1 AVGDGAPGGGAGV
14 REVPRFP
21 LRIVDGRR
29 LPEPYRQ
36 ALKPGL
42 MLVDEEGRGRRL
54 PRFFY
59 EVDSWLTAKEL
70 ELAPNFELHEF
81 IQTDVREAA
90 VLRGYPRYVPCA
102 LVLLA
107 GALSIFRDKVG
118 AKVFVAANGGYRSPG
133 HQRSRA
139 ASTHCWGT
147 AANVYQI
154 GDELLDRPEVI
165 EKYREVARLSLPH
178 VNVRPYGH
186 GPGFTDDHLH
196 LDLGYVTVVPREAAG
211 EEEWAREDAI

>member
-1 AVGDGAPGGGAGV
+1 VK
-14 REVPRFP
+14 ELPRFP
-21 LRIVDGRR
+21 LRVVDGGR
-29 LPEPYRQ
+29 LAEPYRQ
-36 ALKPGL
+36 ALKPGAL
-42 MLVDEEGRGRRL
+42 LVDEEGRGRRL

-59 EVDSWLTAKEL
+59 EVDSKLTAEEL

-81 IQTDVREAA
+81 IQTDVREAP

-118 AKVFVAANGGYRSPG
+118 AKVHLAANGGYRSPG

-154 GDELLDRPEVI
+154 GDELLDRSETI
-165 EKYREVARLSLPH
+165 EKYREIALLSLPH
-178 VNVRPYGH
+178 VNARAYGH

-196 LDLGYVTVVPREAAG
+196 LDLGYVTAVPREAAG
-211 EEEWAREDAI
+211 EEEWGSGEEGT